1 MAENEQDP
9 KDAEPTTPPSIKENP
24 SATGVVA
31 STDEEPAAPDR
42 E

>member
-1 MAENEQDP
+1 MPEDDKDP
-9 KDAEPTTPPSIKENP
+9 KDAEAVTPPTIKENP

-31 STDEEPAAPDR
+31 STEEDATPPDR

>member
-1 MAENEQDP
+1 MADEKDP
-9 KDAEPTTPPSIKENP
+9 KDAEPTPPPSIKENP

-31 STDEEPAAPDR
+31 STDEEAPAPER